1 MARHRGFKYVE
12 HNGILALVYD
22 GAQEGTTALATNKSL
37 TSQATPILQ
46 GTPVMPALAVDT
58 LLIANS
64 VASGDFAVAV
74 NRGGN
79 SEAAIWVDAS
89 AGLVYLYNRGV
100 EQIQLENGILVINE
114 TGADV
119 DTRIEGDNNPTMLVI
134 DAGTDS
140 MALGKAV
147 VTGAFLSVDG
157 SNVNRAPVTS
167 VGLELHLPAATFT
180 KPAAASATTAIVA
193 RAFMGIPTF
202 VASTNTATYTDSA
215 TLYIAG
221 AAAAST
227 NVTITRAYSI
237 FVDAGNT
244 RLDGDLTVGTTAT
257 AGAAVTLNNTASRVQ
272 VSGVGSQLHLPA
284 ATYTDTNVASTTAIA
299 AAISILQPTFGGS
312 TNAITYTDA
321 ASLYIANS
329 PANGTNTNI
338 TTAYAIW
345 VDAGPVRFDG
355 VVRLSSGT
363 NALPGL
369 TFQSDASM
377 DTGLFLVAAN
387 TMGITAGGTTVADF
401 NSSGLDFAAAKGI
414 RASTSTEVS
423 IQVTNAVLN
432 VGAQGTII
440 LPYLATTNA
449 AGTDADFGD
458 VNGSV
463 GLLEDTDA
471 GPIKTLEARVNT
483 AWISVALSGVLL
495 PATRDWV
502 ESDGMFYHK
511 NQVTVTGKDDRKR
524 KTGQIDERIC
534 PECGEMLGVGEPVA
548 LWTNFQRRN
557 NGDLH
562 AVFGHQHIGRD
573 KEFRALSERV
583 EKLEKDLKG
592 RKN

>member
-202 VASTNTATYTDSA
+202 VASTNTATYTD
-215 TLYIAG
+215 
-221 AAAAST
+221 
-227 NVTITRAYSI
+227 
-237 FVDAGNT
+237 
-244 RLDGDLTVGTTAT
+244 
-257 AGAAVTLNNTASRVQ
+257 
-272 VSGVGSQLHLPA
+272 
-284 ATYTDTNVASTTAIA
+284 
-299 AAISILQPTFGGS
+299 
-312 TNAITYTDA
+312 
-321 ASLYIANS
+321 
-329 PANGTNTNI
+329 
-338 TTAYAIW
+338 
-345 VDAGPVRFDG
+345 
-355 VVRLSSGT
+355 
-363 NALPGL
+363 
-369 TFQSDASM
+369 
-377 DTGLFLVAAN
+377 
-387 TMGITAGGTTVADF
+387 
-401 NSSGLDFAAAKGI
+401 
-414 RASTSTEVS
+414 
-423 IQVTNAVLN
+423 
-432 VGAQGTII
+432 
-440 LPYLATTNA
+440 
-449 AGTDADFGD
+449 
-458 VNGSV
+458 
-463 GLLEDTDA
+463 
-471 GPIKTLEARVNT
+471 
-483 AWISVALSGVLL
+483 
-495 PATRDWV
+495 
-502 ESDGMFYHK
+502 
-511 NQVTVTGKDDRKR
+511 
-524 KTGQIDERIC
+524 
-534 PECGEMLGVGEPVA
+534 
-548 LWTNFQRRN
+548 
-557 NGDLH
+557 
-562 AVFGHQHIGRD
+562 
-573 KEFRALSERV
+573 
-583 EKLEKDLKG
+583 
-592 RKN
+592 